1 MDNKRELLLLNL
13 RRIQQEENELYDKEN
28 VWDYALLMIEYI
40 GDPDPE
46 LRDDLI
52 YSTLCSWIME
62 KNLFEEKELLKLL
75 SLVINSDHLFYRLG
89 ADGDN
94 SVYTRTFSVL
104 IVAQIICRHRH
115 KPFLDRHE
123 VLHVKDV
130 LIRYLT
136 EEKDLRGFTYDNGWA
151 HGAAHGAD
159 ALDELVQCEECTDEV
174 YKEALFA
181 IQKVLSNGRYIFQD
195 EEDERLA
202 CIVQRIIRAN
212 RFASSRVMKW
222 IENLSQCMALPR
234 SRSQFVIRVNVK
246 NFLRSLYFRMRSSA
260 DQYSDLL
267 AILHQTENKLNK
279 FV

>member
-1 MDNKRELLLLNL
+1 M
-13 RRIQQEENELYDKEN
+13 
-28 VWDYALLMIEYI
+28 
-40 GDPDPE
+40 
-46 LRDDLI
+46 
-52 YSTLCSWIME
+52 
-62 KNLFEEKELLKLL
+62 
-75 SLVINSDHLFYRLG
+75 
-89 ADGDN
+89 
-94 SVYTRTFSVL
+94 
-104 IVAQIICRHRH
+104 
-115 KPFLDRHE
+115 
-123 VLHVKDV
+123 
-130 LIRYLT
+130 IRYLT

-246 NFLRSLYFRMRSSA
+246 NFLRSLYFRMRS
-260 DQYSDLL
+260 
-267 AILHQTENKLNK
+267 
-279 FV
+279 